1 MILVKDIVWFEVIV
15 INTVPV
21 DHREMLGEPATPAR
35 CRSSLLALVMA
46 VVIDIIKIHPG
57 FIATRSQLTDKT
69 SVLSVRSG
77 PPQVHFQACLL
88 EIFVGVAPPSTS
100 MA

>member
-35 CRSSLLALVMA
+35 CRSALLALVMA
-46 VVIDIIKIHPG
+46 KALIGLVRVG
-57 FIATRSQLTDKT
+57 
-69 SVLSVRSG
+69 SVHAELRPDPNS
-77 PPQVHFQACLL
+77 
-88 EIFVGVAPPSTS
+88 I
-100 MA
+100 